1 MIKALLTLLS
11 KSKTWEN
18 TMHFLITVVFLSS
31 LGVWLPF
38 AIDKAKVDSI
48 AYETWIDLP
57 TNLITYG
64 VAIMMVS
71 YVDRLL
77 FLINNTTKYKRNG
90 IEFLIL
96 LIIIIA
102 TGFLIFIAY
111 VDLKFGRILSA
122 IKATSLFTLIAL
134 ATWIYVK
141 AKNPRAG
148 NFSSIGGPMS

>member
-1 MIKALLTLLS
+1 
-11 KSKTWEN
+11 
-18 TMHFLITVVFLSS
+18 MHFLITVVFLSS